1 VPNSAHYK
9 QSNGERCAPSR
20 VLPAVPIDLRIGG
33 SYRLGMTGPDV
44 RIHVAVG
51 VYREVQRPM
60 RRVFTWEWE
69 DPTNRGGGAVSS
81 LAEVTTP
88 AVN

>member
-1 VPNSAHYK
+1 
-9 QSNGERCAPSR
+9 
-20 VLPAVPIDLRIGG
+20 
-33 SYRLGMTGPDV
+33 MTGPDV

>member
-1 VPNSAHYK
+1 
-9 QSNGERCAPSR
+9 
-20 VLPAVPIDLRIGG
+20 
-33 SYRLGMTGPDV
+33 MTGPDV

-69 DPTNRGGGAVSS
+69 DSTNRVGGTVVTVEFKDAGGDRTELVSDPRA
-81 LAEVTTP
+81 LRG
-88 AVN
+88 